1 MREKRGVLTE
11 GSSPLSTG
19 LSMGKTDRAMFSLT
33 QRCLEAASK
42 PMTVFG
48 FILNDYGCKKGFFKN
63 FFIFYSELAFSFSVD
78 LSLVCKTTKMT
89 NVS

>member
-1 MREKRGVLTE
+1 
-11 GSSPLSTG
+11 
-19 LSMGKTDRAMFSLT
+19 
-33 QRCLEAASK
+33 
-42 PMTVFG
+42 MTVFG